1 MSRPITMLVAWLQL
15 LGVHRSDYQFLD
27 RRLDSNIERT
37 MLNVQVYKAND
48 LETYANDVQTTIRQM
63 EFTR

>member
-48 LETYANDVQTTIRQM
+48 LET
-63 EFTR
+63 